1 MFKICLRKVLLLRLN
16 RSIFSVLEKTPS
28 YKHIWKISYP
38 IILSLLAQNVI
49 NVIDT
54 AFMGR
59 VGEVELGAAAI
70 AGIFYIV
77 LYMIGFGFSTGAQ
90 ILMARRNGEGKIR
103 EIGNIMDHS
112 IYVMLALGIFLFVV
126 IKYFSP
132 AMLKPFIASEE
143 IYEASVIYLQYRI
156 WGVFFALFNVLS
168 RAFFVGITKTRLL
181 AVSALIMAGVN
192 VLFDYVLIFG
202 HWGFPEMGIAGAALA
217 SVIAEGASAVFFLAY
232 IFNMSERN
240 KYNLF
245 HFPPINFKVIKST
258 FDVSFFVMLQ
268 YFFSLGAW
276 FIFFMIIEKMGE
288 RSLAISNIIRSMYMV
303 LMIPVWAFSVT
314 TNTLV
319 SNTIGR
325 GYPQLVI
332 PIIRK
337 ITGFTL
343 FSVITILIPLI
354 FIPGLLIRVYT
365 PDASLIVDS
374 IPSVY
379 VIFGA
384 IIVFALSQNMFS
396 GVSGTGNTKHALLIE
411 LFTLVIYLIVT
422 WYIGIKLSQ
431 PIEMVWFCEYI
442 YFGGLGV
449 FSFFYLKSKRWQSKI
464 I

>member
-1 MFKICLRKVLLLRLN
+1 
-16 RSIFSVLEKTPS
+16 
-28 YKHIWKISYP
+28 
-38 IILSLLAQNVI
+38 
-49 NVIDT
+49 
-54 AFMGR
+54 MGR

-90 ILMARRNGEGKIR
+90 ILIARRNGEGKIK

-112 IYVMLALGIFLFVV
+112 IYVMFVLGIFLFVI

-132 AMLKPFIASEE
+132 SMLKPFIASEE
-143 IYEASVIYLQYRI
+143 IYNATMLYLQHRI
-156 WGVFFALFNVLS
+156 WGVFFAFFNVLS

-181 AVSALIMAGVN
+181 AVSAAIMAGVN

-202 HWGFPEMGIAGAALA
+202 HWGFPQMGIAGAAMA
-217 SVIAEGASAVFFLAY
+217 SVIAEAASALFFL
-232 IFNMSERN
+232 IFILNMGDRHM
-240 KYNLF
+240 YQLF
-245 HFPPINFKVIKST
+245 HFPRINLSVIRKT

-314 TNTLV
+314 TNSLV
-319 SNTIGR
+319 SNIIGR

-332 PIIRK
+332 PLIRK

-343 FSVITILIPLI
+343 LSVITTLAPLI

-365 PDASLIVDS
+365 PDASLIADS
-374 IPSVY
+374 IASVY

-384 IIVFALSQNMFS
+384 TIVFALSQNIFS
-396 GVSGTGNTKHALLIE
+396 GVSGTGNTQHALIIE
-411 LFTLVIYLIVT
+411 LVTLVVYLVFT
-422 WYIGIKLSQ
+422 WYIGIKLNQ
-431 PIEMVWFCEYI
+431 PIEIVWFCEYI

-449 FSFFYLKSKRWQSKI
+449 FSYFYLKSQHWQSRI